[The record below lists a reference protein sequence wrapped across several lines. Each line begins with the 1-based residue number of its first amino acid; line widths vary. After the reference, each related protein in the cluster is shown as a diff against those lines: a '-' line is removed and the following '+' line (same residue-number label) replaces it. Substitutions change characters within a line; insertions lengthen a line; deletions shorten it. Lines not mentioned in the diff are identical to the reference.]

1 MQNKEIN
8 PASVAN
14 VLSALED
21 VGFTIDTQN
30 NKAYWG
36 NDTNEKLYFSVVT
49 SGSYTQVTLKTSN
62 GTTMGTTMN
71 LTSANIYKMTYEII
85 GDSIVFGFAQNT
97 ANYNKLMWA
106 VVAPASEDDEWLYCP
121 YINGGYVINGNS
133 EANIMYSTGSIYNGN
148 PLGVQIV
155 KYYDGTRFV
164 DNLYITTVAQN
175 AGDTPTGSGGVNFYE
190 ITIGQDD
197 YLVILLTTQGVNYNK
212 IAIKKVA

>member
-1 MQNKEIN
+1 
-8 PASVAN
+8 VAN
-14 VLSALED
+14 VLTALED

-36 NDTNEKLYFSVVT
+36 NDTNEKLYFSVAT
-49 SGSYTQVTLKTSN
+49 SGSNTQVTLKTSN
-62 GTTMGTTMN
+62 GTTMGTVMN

-97 ANYNKLMWA
+97 ATYNKLMWA

-121 YINGGYVINGNS
+121 YINGGYAINGNT
-133 EANIMYSTGSIYNGN
+133 EANITYNTASIYTGN

-155 KYYDGTRFV
+155 KYYDGSRFV

-175 AGDTPTGSGGVNFYE
+175 AGDTPAGSSSNNFYE

-197 YLVILLTTQGVNYNK
+197 YLVILLTTQGIDRNK
-212 IAIKKVA
+212 IAIKKVAS

>member
-14 VLSALED
+14 VLTALED
-21 VGFTIDTQN
+21 VGFTVDTQN

-36 NDTNEKLYFSVVT
+36 NDTNEKMYFLVAT
-49 SGSYTQVTLKTSN
+49 SGSNTQVTLKTSN
-62 GTTMGTTMN
+62 GTSMGTTMN

-97 ANYNKLMWA
+97 ALYNKLMWA
-106 VVAPASEDDEWLYCP
+106 VVAPLSEDDEWLYCS
-121 YINGGYVINGNS
+121 YINGGYVINGNT
-133 EANIMYSTGSIYNGN
+133 EANITYNTTPIYAGN

-155 KYYDGTRFV
+155 KYYDGSRFV
-164 DNLYITTVAQN
+164 DNLYITTVAQYV
-175 AGDTPTGSGGVNFYE
+175 GDTPAGSTGNNFYE

-197 YLVILLTTQGVNYNK
+197 YLVILLCTQGTNYNK

>member
-1 MQNKEIN
+1 MLNKEIN

-36 NDTNEKLYFSVVT
+36 NDTNEKMYFSVAT
-49 SGSYTQVTLKTSN
+49 SGSNTQVMLKTSN
-62 GTTMGTTMN
+62 GTTMGTVMN
-71 LTSANIYKMTYEII
+71 MTSANIYKMTYEII

-97 ANYNKLMWA
+97 ATYNKLMWA
-106 VVAPASEDDEWLYCP
+106 IVAPSSEDDEWLYCP
-121 YINGGYVINGNS
+121 YINGGYVINGKT
-133 EANIMYSTGSIYNGN
+133 EANITYNTTSIYAGN

-155 KYYDGTRFV
+155 KYYDGSRFV

-175 AGDTPTGSGGVNFYE
+175 AGDTPTGSSGVNFYE

-197 YLVILLTTQGVNYNK
+197 YLVILLTTQGVGYNK